1 MKKLFSLAAV
11 AALSVGQMAAAHAV
25 DFTVAVGQ
33 TDESTMTYRLGAQF
47 DFGTSWFQ
55 TSVGRLT
62 GYWDAGYTY
71 WEGDDSSSNHSV
83 SLAPVFVYEFAGESV
98 KPYVEAGIGVAA
110 FENSEVEGNRLG
122 SSFQFEDRIGAGL
135 RFAGG
140 HEVGIRAIHYS
151 NAGIKK
157 PNDGIESYALHYRMA
172 F

>member
-11 AALSVGQMAAAHAV
+11 AALSVGSMAAAHAV

-71 WEGDDSSSNHSV
+71 WEGDESSSNHSI

-110 FENSEVEGNRLG
+110 FESTEVEGNRLG
-122 SSFQFEDRIGAGL
+122 SSFQFEDRI
-135 RFAGG
+135 
-140 HEVGIRAIHYS
+140 
-151 NAGIKK
+151 
-157 PNDGIESYALHYRMA
+157 
-172 F
+172 